1 MSYLFIAM
9 LIAVYFIFDTSLGY
23 SLTSPIY
30 THFTYVFQHA
40 GLLHLV
46 ANSISFL
53 SFYNLLHRV
62 CNAFYYPYLIAVLA
76 SFFSEYDKVTIGASG
91 MIYAMIGM
99 TIGYAFKG
107 EKLKITSKKKF
118 ALMILLILVSL
129 LMGFFNGSNNVVH
142 IISLILGIIVVL

>member
-1 MSYLFIAM
+1 MSYLFIAI

-62 CNAFYYPYLIAVLA
+62 CNAFYYPYLIAVLS

-129 LMGFFNGSNNVVH
+129 LIGFFNSSNNVVH

>member
-1 MSYLFIAM
+1 MSYLFIAI

-23 SLTSPIY
+23 SLTSPVY

-62 CNAFYYPYLIAVLA
+62 CNAFYYPYLIAVLS
-76 SFFSEYDKVTIGASG
+76 SFFSEYDKVTVGASG

-129 LMGFFNGSNNVVH
+129 LIGFFNGSNNVVH